1 MRKIIPMAFGSAVAS
16 VFTSIMVGV
25 PFWYAALYAGLALT
39 VSLLLFSAGEYFANT
54 RYRPLIDVQYLQ
66 RGVCPCCKATG
77 GLVEVTSDRDAE
89 RIVVCAPCTNA
100 FALVLDRGRVAANRL
115 GEKPGYL
122 Q

>member
-1 MRKIIPMAFGSAVAS
+1 MRKLWTLFPV
-16 VFTSIMVGV
+16 
-25 PFWYAALYAGLALT
+25 GLASSGIALFLAGVSVEESIL
-39 VSLLLFSAGEYFANT
+39 VSLLGAITGTMVVEFGFMAAT
-54 RYRPLIDVQYLQ
+54 RKHRHFLDVQYLQ

-77 GLVEVTSDRDAE
+77 GLVEVTSSAE

-100 FALVLDRGRVAANRL
+100 FALVLDRGQVAANRL